1 MKILHRIVCIKTPC
15 RHFIYF
21 LKLFEKRRNPLIFG
35 LKRVLRKIKVSHFK
49 QNPCVLSNNIVSNFS
64 PTNNFQRENWEADL
78 VRLCLVK
85 IILLSGGRDWICCRR
100 EQQDSG
106 GLPKVFWP
114 RDLCRGHRRGL
125 QDYHGH
131 PSEISKWISMGPS
144 QLGLFVILTKC
155 YPS

>member
-1 MKILHRIVCIKTPC
+1 MPPFYLFSKIIWKAKKSSD
-15 RHFIYF
+15 FWF
-21 LKLFEKRRNPLIFG
+21 KEG
-35 LKRVLRKIKVSHFK
+35 LRKIKVSHFK

-114 RDLCRGHRRGL
+114 RDLCRGHGRGL

-131 PSEISKWISMGPS
+131 SSEISKWISMGPS